1 MRHSLTFLL
10 VLMLVVACKPTVPSE
25 YIQPGEM
32 EDILYDYHL
41 ALAMSR
47 QKSVNDESDYNRSL
61 YFQSVLKTLAQG
73 D

>member
-10 VLMLVVACKPTVPSE
+10 LLMLVVACKPSVPSE
-25 YIQPGEM
+25 YIQPGDM

-47 QKSVNDESDYNRSL
+47 QKGGGDLDFNRSL
-61 YFQSVLKTLAQG
+61 YFRSVLKKHGVT
-73 D
+73 

>member
-25 YIQPGEM
+25 YIQPGDM

-47 QKSVNDESDYNRSL
+47 QTGGDEVDFKRSL
-61 YFQSVLKTLAQG
+61 NFQSVLNGGKET
-73 D
+73 